1 MNKGKPA
8 LLKVALY
15 ALPACLIILS
25 LFYYWFV
32 IADRNDVFLYYH
44 NMGPRVPD
52 TSPFSFVTASRYWMS
67 GLVACGFVLLIY
79 FPINFVLF
87 RVRKIYFPPDWR
99 KILLF
104 SFPILTIG
112 IFIITMTMNK
122 PLLPFQQAAKILIA
136 TLASLAVVLK
146 TAELANEKLL
156 KLFLYGAEGFAM
168 GMLMLITTGWIS
180 NSVYLPAW
188 RINFFLILYAV
199 CFAIIAVTSVF
210 YIWKK
215 IKSTPTIIIVFSLA
229 IIYPF
234 GAVFHYLAGTD
245 GHYYISNS
253 NNFFIQNI
261 WAQLLIWI
269 AMVFFVSAVAWLRNS
284 GIKNPEQSL

>member
-67 GLVACGFVLLIY
+67 GLVASGFVLLIY

-104 SFPILTIG
+104 SFPI
-112 IFIITMTMNK
+112 
-122 PLLPFQQAAKILIA
+122 
-136 TLASLAVVLK
+136 
-146 TAELANEKLL
+146 
-156 KLFLYGAEGFAM
+156 
-168 GMLMLITTGWIS
+168 
-180 NSVYLPAW
+180 
-188 RINFFLILYAV
+188 
-199 CFAIIAVTSVF
+199 
-210 YIWKK
+210 
-215 IKSTPTIIIVFSLA
+215 
-229 IIYPF
+229 
-234 GAVFHYLAGTD
+234 
-245 GHYYISNS
+245 
-253 NNFFIQNI
+253 
-261 WAQLLIWI
+261 
-269 AMVFFVSAVAWLRNS
+269 
-284 GIKNPEQSL
+284 